1 MIADPMR
8 IQRALA
14 RAGVASRRSAEELV
28 LAGRVTVNGI
38 VAKTGQVVD
47 PTSDDI
53 RVDGRRIDPP
63 RAAEWI
69 VLHKPAGVLTSR
81 PDGTDRR
88 NVFDIV
94 SPVPGLTYVGRL
106 DFLTEGVLLLTT
118 DGEAAHALTHPS
130 RGVERSYLAVVRG
143 DAEGAALEAARGVK
157 LEDGVVTPTDISVRW
172 LRRGVWELAMTI
184 REGKTHEIRRICES
198 LGLEVER
205 LVRTRFGPVMLGDLA
220 LGAQRGLTLLERR
233 AIEQIVRPGEKLYD
247 EPARPAAKRGDARP
261 RKHGSDKRVRG
272 DAKRSPSGPRK
283 KNEDRP
289 QAKSGSRSGGKGRR
303 PRS

>member
-1 MIADPMR
+1 MR

-14 RAGVASRRSAEELV
+14 RAGVASRRSAEDLV
-28 LAGRVTVNGI
+28 LAGRVTVNGTL
-38 VAKTGQVVD
+38 AKIGQVVD

-53 RVDGRRIDPP
+53 RVDGRRIDAP

-94 SPVPGLTYVGRL
+94 PPVPGLTYVGRL

-143 DAEGAALEAARGVK
+143 DAEGAALVAARGVQ
-157 LEDGVVTPTDISVRW
+157 LEDGVVTPDDISVRW
-172 LRRGVWELAMTI
+172 LRRGVWEFAMTI
-184 REGKTHEIRRICES
+184 REGKTHEVRRICEA

-205 LVRTRFGPVMLGDLA
+205 LIRTRFGPVMLGDLA
-220 LGAQRGLTLLERR
+220 VGGQRTLTLLERR
-233 AIEQIVRPGEKLYD
+233 AIEQIVRPGQKFYE
-247 EPARPAAKRGDARP
+247 EP
-261 RKHGSDKRVRG
+261 VRSAN
-272 DAKRSPSGPRK
+272 AKRSADAPRK
-283 KNEDRP
+283 KKGDRP
-289 QAKSGSRSGGKGRR
+289 QAKSGSRSGEKGRR

>member
-1 MIADPMR
+1 MR

-14 RAGVASRRSAEELV
+14 RAGVASRRSAEDLV
-28 LAGRVTVNGI
+28 LAGRVTVNGT
-38 VAKTGQVVD
+38 VAKTGQIVD
-47 PTSDDI
+47 PSADDI
-53 RVDGRRIDPP
+53 RVDGRRIEAP

-94 SPVPGLTYVGRL
+94 PAVPGLTYVGRL

-130 RGVERSYLAVVRG
+130 RGVQRSYLAIVRG
-143 DAEGAALEAARGVK
+143 DAEGAAVEAQRGVQ
-157 LEDGVVTPTDISVRW
+157 LEDGLVTPTDISVRW
-172 LRRGVWELAMTI
+172 LRRGVWEFAMTI
-184 REGKTHEIRRICES
+184 REGKSHEVRRICEK

-205 LVRTRFGPVMLGDLA
+205 LVRTRFGPVTLGDLPI
-220 LGAQRGLTLLERR
+220 GGQRALTLLERR
-233 AIEQIVRPGEKLYD
+233 AIEQVVRPGQQTYD
-247 EPARPAAKRGDARP
+247 EPARPRERGKAS
-261 RKHGSDKRVRG
+261 GT
-272 DAKRSPSGPRK
+272 AKRSSKSTSKTPGERGP
-283 KNEDRP
+283 
-289 QAKSGSRSGGKGRR
+289 AKPGAGTRGKGRR

>member
-1 MIADPMR
+1 MTADPMR

-28 LAGRVTVNGI
+28 LAGRITVNGT

-53 RVDGRRIDPP
+53 RVDGRRIEAP

-94 SPVPGLTYVGRL
+94 PSVPGLTYVGRL

-143 DAEGAALEAARGVK
+143 DAEGAALDAARGVK
-157 LEDGVVTPTDISVRW
+157 LEDGVVTPSDISVRW
-172 LRRGVWELAMTI
+172 LRRGVWEFAMTI
-184 REGKTHEIRRICES
+184 REGKTHEVRRICET

-205 LVRTRFGPVMLGDLA
+205 LIRTRFGPVMLGDLPV
-220 LGAQRGLTLLERR
+220 GAQRGLTLLERR
-233 AIEQIVRPGEKLYD
+233 AIEQVVRPGQKVYE
-247 EPARPAAKRGDARP
+247 EPA
-261 RKHGSDKRVRG
+261 GSVA
-272 DAKRSPSGPRK
+272 AKRSPGAPRK
-283 KNEDRP
+283 KTGDRS
-289 QAKSGSRSGGKGRR
+289 QAKSGSRPKGKGRR

>member
-1 MIADPMR
+1 MTADPMR

-14 RAGVASRRSAEELV
+14 RAGIASRRSAEALV
-28 LAGRVTVNGI
+28 LAGRVTVNGT

-53 RVDGRRIDPP
+53 RVDGRRIEAP

-94 SPVPGLTYVGRL
+94 PAVPGLTYVGRL

-130 RGVERSYLAVVRG
+130 RGVERSYLAIVRG
-143 DAEGAALEAARGVK
+143 DAEGAAVEAQRGVE
-157 LEDGVVTPTDISVRW
+157 LDDGVVTPADISVRW
-172 LRRGVWELAMTI
+172 IRRGVWEFAMTI
-184 REGKTHEIRRICES
+184 REGKSHEVRRICEA

-205 LVRTRFGPVMLGDLA
+205 LVRTRFGPVLLGDLPI
-220 LGAQRGLTLLERR
+220 GGQRALTLLERR
-233 AIEQIVRPGEKLYD
+233 AIEQIVRPGQQTYE
-247 EPARPAAKRGDARP
+247 EPARPRERKP
-261 RKHGSDKRVRG
+261 RSG
-272 DAKRSPSGPRK
+272 AKRSPASARK
-283 KNEDRP
+283 K
-289 QAKSGSRSGGKGRR
+289 SGERGSPKPGASPRGKGRR
-303 PRS
+303 PRT

>member
-1 MIADPMR
+1 MR

-28 LAGRVTVNGI
+28 LAGRITVNGT

-53 RVDGRRIDPP
+53 RVDGRRIEAP

-94 SPVPGLTYVGRL
+94 PPVPGLTYVGRL

-118 DGEAAHALTHPS
+118 DGEATHALTHPS

-143 DAEGAALEAARGVK
+143 DAEGAALEAARGIK
-157 LEDGVVTPTDISVRW
+157 LEDGVVTPSDISVRW
-172 LRRGVWELAMTI
+172 LRRGVWEFAMTI
-184 REGKTHEIRRICES
+184 REGKTHEVRRICET

-205 LVRTRFGPVMLGDLA
+205 LIRTRFGPVMLGDLA
-220 LGAQRGLTLLERR
+220 VGAQRGLTLLERR
-233 AIEQIVRPGEKLYD
+233 AIEQVVRPGEKVYE
-247 EPARPAAKRGDARP
+247 EPARSAA
-261 RKHGSDKRVRG
+261 
-272 DAKRSPSGPRK
+272 AKRSPGAPRK
-283 KNEDRP
+283 KSGDRP
-289 QAKSGSRSGGKGRR
+289 QAKSGSRPKGKGRR

>member
-1 MIADPMR
+1 
-8 IQRALA
+8 
-14 RAGVASRRSAEELV
+14 
-28 LAGRVTVNGI
+28 
-38 VAKTGQVVD
+38 VD

-53 RVDGRRIDPP
+53 RVDGRRIEAP

-94 SPVPGLTYVGRL
+94 PPVPGLTYVGRL

-157 LEDGVVTPTDISVRW
+157 LEDGVVTPSDISVRW
-172 LRRGVWELAMTI
+172 LRRGVWEFAMTI
-184 REGKTHEIRRICES
+184 REGKTHEVRRICET

-205 LVRTRFGPVMLGDLA
+205 LIRTRFGPVMLGDLA
-220 LGAQRGLTLLERR
+220 VGAQRGLTLLERR
-233 AIEQIVRPGEKLYD
+233 AIEQVVRPGQKVYE
-247 EPARPAAKRGDARP
+247 EPAGSAA
-261 RKHGSDKRVRG
+261 
-272 DAKRSPSGPRK
+272 AKRSPGAPRRK
-283 KNEDRP
+283 TGDRSH
-289 QAKSGSRSGGKGRR
+289 AKSGSRPKGKGRR

>member
-1 MIADPMR
+1 MR

-28 LAGRVTVNGI
+28 MAGRVTVNGT

-47 PTSDDI
+47 PVQDDI
-53 RVDGRRIDPP
+53 RVDGRRIEAP
-63 RAAEWI
+63 RATEWI

-88 NVFDIV
+88 NVFDLVPPI
-94 SPVPGLTYVGRL
+94 PGLTYVGRL

-130 RGVERSYLAVVRG
+130 REVPRSYLAIVRG
-143 DAEGAALEAARGVK
+143 DAEGAALEAGRGVT
-157 LEDGVVTPTDISVRW
+157 LDDGVVTPTDISIRW
-172 LRRGVWELAMTI
+172 LRRGVWEFAMTI
-184 REGKTHEIRRICES
+184 REGKTHEVRRICEK

-205 LVRTRFGPVMLGDLA
+205 LVRTRFGPVALGDLPM
-220 LGAQRGLTLLERR
+220 GGQRALTLLERR
-233 AIEQIVRPGEKLYD
+233 AIEQIVRPHQKLLE
-247 EPARPAAKRGDARP
+247 EPRRSSGRP
-261 RKHGSDKRVRG
+261 S
-272 DAKRSPSGPRK
+272 KRSPVKRAAPTARRTE
-283 KNEDRP
+283 EDRGP
-289 QAKSGSRSGGKGRR
+289 ARQRPGTRAKGRR

>member
-1 MIADPMR
+1 MR

-28 LAGRVTVNGI
+28 LAGRITVNGT

-53 RVDGRRIDPP
+53 RVDGRRIEAP

-94 SPVPGLTYVGRL
+94 PPVPGLTYVGRL

-157 LEDGVVTPTDISVRW
+157 LEDGVVTPSDISVRW
-172 LRRGVWELAMTI
+172 LRRGVWEFAMTI
-184 REGKTHEIRRICES
+184 REGKTHEVRRICET

-205 LVRTRFGPVMLGDLA
+205 LIRTRFGPVMLGDLA
-220 LGAQRGLTLLERR
+220 VGAQRGLTLLERR
-233 AIEQIVRPGEKLYD
+233 AIEQVVRPGQKVYE
-247 EPARPAAKRGDARP
+247 EPAGSAA
-261 RKHGSDKRVRG
+261 
-272 DAKRSPSGPRK
+272 AKRSPGAPRRK
-283 KNEDRP
+283 TGDRSH
-289 QAKSGSRSGGKGRR
+289 AKSGSRPKGKGRR

>member
-1 MIADPMR
+1 MR

-28 LAGRVTVNGI
+28 LAGRVTVNGT

-47 PTSDDI
+47 PTRDDI
-53 RVDGRRIDPP
+53 RVDGRRIEAP
-63 RAAEWI
+63 RAAEWL

-94 SPVPGLTYVGRL
+94 PPIPGLTYVGRL

-130 RGVERSYLAVVRG
+130 RAVPRSYLAVVRG
-143 DAEGAALEAARGVK
+143 DGEGAALEAQRGVT
-157 LEDGVVTPTDISVRW
+157 LEDGVVTPTDVSVRW
-172 LRRGVWELAMTI
+172 LRRGVWEFAMTI
-184 REGKTHEIRRICES
+184 HEGKTHEVRRICEA

-205 LVRTRFGPVMLGDLA
+205 LVRTRFGPVSLGDLP
-220 LGAQRGLTLLERR
+220 LGGQRPLTLMERR
-233 AIEQIVRPGEKLYD
+233 AIEQIVRPHQKSYD
-247 EPARPAAKRGDARP
+247 EPARGGTRSRGGSGVKRPKAQGRTTERDRGPAAKRPGTR
-261 RKHGSDKRVRG
+261 
-272 DAKRSPSGPRK
+272 
-283 KNEDRP
+283 
-289 QAKSGSRSGGKGRR
+289 GKGRR

>member
-1 MIADPMR
+1 MR

-28 LAGRVTVNGI
+28 LAGRITVNGT

-53 RVDGRRIDPP
+53 RVDGRRIEAP

-94 SPVPGLTYVGRL
+94 PPVPGLTYVGRL

-157 LEDGVVTPTDISVRW
+157 LEDGVVTPSDISVRW
-172 LRRGVWELAMTI
+172 LRRGVWEFAMTI
-184 REGKTHEIRRICES
+184 RDGKTHEVRRICET

-205 LVRTRFGPVMLGDLA
+205 LIRTRFGPVMLGDLA
-220 LGAQRGLTLLERR
+220 VGAQRGLTLLERR
-233 AIEQIVRPGEKLYD
+233 AIEQVVRPGQKVYE
-247 EPARPAAKRGDARP
+247 EPAGSAA
-261 RKHGSDKRVRG
+261 
-272 DAKRSPSGPRK
+272 AKRSPGAPRRK
-283 KNEDRP
+283 TGDRSH
-289 QAKSGSRSGGKGRR
+289 AKSGSRPKGKGRR

>member
-1 MIADPMR
+1 MR

-28 LAGRVTVNGI
+28 LAGRITVNGT

-53 RVDGRRIDPP
+53 RVDGRRIEAP

-94 SPVPGLTYVGRL
+94 PSVPGLTYVGRL

-157 LEDGVVTPTDISVRW
+157 LEDGVVTPSDISVRW
-172 LRRGVWELAMTI
+172 LRRGVWEFAMTI
-184 REGKTHEIRRICES
+184 REGKTHEVRRICET

-205 LVRTRFGPVMLGDLA
+205 LIRTRFGPVMLGDLA

-233 AIEQIVRPGEKLYD
+233 AIEQVVRPGQKVYE
-247 EPARPAAKRGDARP
+247 EPAGSAA
-261 RKHGSDKRVRG
+261 
-272 DAKRSPSGPRK
+272 AKRSPGAPRRK
-283 KNEDRP
+283 TGDRSH
-289 QAKSGSRSGGKGRR
+289 AKSGSRPKGKGRR

>member
-1 MIADPMR
+1 MTADPMR

-14 RAGVASRRSAEELV
+14 RAGIASRRAAEDLV
-28 LAGRVTVNGI
+28 LAARVTVNGT
-38 VAKTGQVVD
+38 VAKTGQIVD

-53 RVDGRRIDPP
+53 RVDGRRIEAP

-94 SPVPGLTYVGRL
+94 AAVPGLTYVGRL

-130 RGVERSYLAVVRG
+130 RGVERSYLAIVRG
-143 DAEGAALEAARGVK
+143 DAEGAAVEAQRGVE
-157 LEDGVVTPTDISVRW
+157 LEDGVVTPSDVSVRW
-172 LRRGVWELAMTI
+172 VRRGVWEFAMTI
-184 REGKTHEIRRICES
+184 KEGKTHEVRRICEK

-205 LVRTRFGPVMLGDLA
+205 LVRTRFGPVPLGDLPI
-220 LGAQRGLTLLERR
+220 GGQRALTLLERR
-233 AIEQIVRPGEKLYD
+233 AIEQIVRPGQKLYED
-247 EPARPAAKRGDARP
+247 PASPRSRRKSGSGGKSRGA
-261 RKHGSDKRVRG
+261 
-272 DAKRSPSGPRK
+272 AKRSP
-283 KNEDRP
+283 
-289 QAKSGSRSGGKGRR
+289 KSGRKTPGERGPAKPGAGTRGKGRR

>member
-1 MIADPMR
+1 MTADPMR

-14 RAGVASRRSAEELV
+14 RAGIASRRSAEALV
-28 LAGRVTVNGI
+28 LAGRVTVNGT

-53 RVDGRRIDPP
+53 RVDGRRIEAP

-94 SPVPGLTYVGRL
+94 PAVPGLTYVGRL
-106 DFLTEGVLLLTT
+106 DFLTEGVLVLTT

-130 RGVERSYLAVVRG
+130 RGVERSYLAIVRG
-143 DAEGAALEAARGVK
+143 DAEGAAVEAQRGVE
-157 LEDGVVTPTDISVRW
+157 LDDGVVTPADISVRW
-172 LRRGVWELAMTI
+172 IRRGVWEFAMTI
-184 REGKTHEIRRICES
+184 REGKSHEVRRICEA

-205 LVRTRFGPVMLGDLA
+205 LVRTRFGPVLLGDLPI
-220 LGAQRGLTLLERR
+220 GGQRALTLLERR
-233 AIEQIVRPGEKLYD
+233 AIEQIVRPGQQTYE
-247 EPARPAAKRGDARP
+247 EPARPRERKP
-261 RKHGSDKRVRG
+261 RSG
-272 DAKRSPSGPRK
+272 AKRSPASARK
-283 KNEDRP
+283 K
-289 QAKSGSRSGGKGRR
+289 SGERGSPKPGASPRGKGRR
-303 PRS
+303 PRT

>member
-1 MIADPMR
+1 MR

-28 LAGRVTVNGI
+28 LAGRITVNGT

-53 RVDGRRIDPP
+53 RVDGRRIEAP

-88 NVFDIV
+88 NVFDILP
-94 SPVPGLTYVGRL
+94 PVPGLTYVGRL

-157 LEDGVVTPTDISVRW
+157 LEDGVVTPSDISVRW
-172 LRRGVWELAMTI
+172 LRRGVWEFAMTI
-184 REGKTHEIRRICES
+184 REGKTHEVRRICET

-205 LVRTRFGPVMLGDLA
+205 LIRTRFGPVMLGDLA
-220 LGAQRGLTLLERR
+220 VGAQRGLTLLERR
-233 AIEQIVRPGEKLYD
+233 AIEQVVRPGRRMYE
-247 EPARPAAKRGDARP
+247 EPALAAA
-261 RKHGSDKRVRG
+261 
-272 DAKRSPSGPRK
+272 AKRSPGAPRK
-283 KNEDRP
+283 RSADRS
-289 QAKSGSRSGGKGRR
+289 QAKSGSRPKGKGRR